1 METRT
6 AATDDADG
14 GKRRHVAREL
24 VYPVIGDV
32 AGVRYPRH
40 GLIGVINLAN
50 EKPGVLR
57 YADGVGAAL
66 RLADEYR
73 EAGFSGLDLG
83 AQSSHYSVRRMSAAE
98 QIDLLVPVVGA
109 LTAAGHACA
118 VETELPEVI
127 TAVIEAGAACINLSG
142 KAGSD
147 EVLALIAASGA
158 SCITSFTPRDSPF
171 DVDEVNIERD
181 LRGRHVEYL
190 RGTVQRLVDAGV
202 SDLIVDAGIGYSY
215 RMPYSQF
222 AKYQVETIR
231 QTRRMGEDLKYPTLV
246 AVPRVA
252 DTWLVAAFAAVAIES
267 GADLLR
273 CHDPEVGMAA
283 KLLGFIPGEV
293 PNY

>member
-1 METRT
+1 MPSSASRFP
-6 AATDDADG
+6 D
-14 GKRRHVAREL
+14 R
-24 VYPVIGDV
+24 
-32 AGVRYPRH
+32 

-57 YADGVGAAL
+57 YADGVEAAL

-73 EAGFSGLDLG
+73 RAGFAALDLG
-83 AQSSHYSVRRMSAAE
+83 AQSSHYSVRRMSAEE
-98 QIDLLVPVVGA
+98 QIDLLVPVVTA
-109 LTAAGHACA
+109 LAAEGHACA

-127 TAVIEAGAACINLSG
+127 AAVAEAGASCLNLSG

-147 EVLALIAASGA
+147 EVLALIADLGVG
-158 SCITSFTPRDSPF
+158 CITSFTPRDSPS
-171 DVDEVNIERD
+171 DVDEIDIERD
-181 LRGRHVEYL
+181 LRDRHLGYL
-190 RGTVQRLVDAGV
+190 RGTVQRLVAAGV
-202 SDLIVDAGIGYSY
+202 QGLIVDAGIGYSY

-231 QTRRMGEDLKYPTLV
+231 QTRRMGRDLGYPTLV

-252 DTWLVAAFAAVAIES
+252 DVWLIAAFAATAIES

-273 CHDPEVGMAA
+273 CHDPEVGMVG

>member
-1 METRT
+1 MPTGASRFPN
-6 AATDDADG
+6 
-14 GKRRHVAREL
+14 R
-24 VYPVIGDV
+24 
-32 AGVRYPRH
+32 

-57 YADGVGAAL
+57 YADGVDAAL

-73 EAGFSGLDLG
+73 QAGFAALDLG

-98 QIDLLVPVVGA
+98 QIDLLAPVVSA
-109 LTAAGHACA
+109 LAAEGYACA

-127 TAVIEAGAACINLSG
+127 DAVAAAGAVCINLSG

-147 EVLALIAASGA
+147 EVLATIAGYGLD
-158 SCITSFTPRDSPF
+158 CITSFTPRDSPS
-171 DVDEVNIERD
+171 DVDEIDIEQD
-181 LRGRHVEYL
+181 LRGRHLEYL

-202 SDLIVDAGIGYSY
+202 SGLVVDAGIGYSY

-231 QTRRMGEDLKYPTLV
+231 QTRRMGRDLGYPTLV
-246 AVPRVA
+246 AVPRV
-252 DTWLVAAFAAVAIES
+252 DNIWLISAFAATAIES
-267 GADLLR
+267 GADMLR
-273 CHDPEVGMAA
+273 CHDPEIGMVGA
-283 KLLGFIPGEV
+283 LLGFIPGEV

>member
-1 METRT
+1 MS
-6 AATDDADG
+6 AATAP
-14 GKRRHVAREL
+14 
-24 VYPVIGDV
+24 YPD
-32 AGVRYPRH
+32 R

-50 EKPGVLR
+50 EKPGALR
-57 YADGVGAAL
+57 YADGVDSAL

-73 EAGFSGLDLG
+73 QAGFSALDLG

-98 QIDLLVPVVGA
+98 QIDLLVPVVDA
-109 LTAAGHACA
+109 LCAEGHACA

-127 TAVIEAGAACINLSG
+127 EAVAAAGASCINLSG

-147 EVLALIAASGA
+147 EVLALIAELGA
-158 SCITSFTPRDSPF
+158 SCITSFTPRDSPS
-171 DVDEVNIERD
+171 DVDEIDIERD

-202 SDLIVDAGIGYSY
+202 HGLIVDAGIGYSY

-231 QTRRMGEDLKYPTLV
+231 QTRQMGQDLGYPTLV
-246 AVPRVA
+246 AVPRV
-252 DTWLVAAFAAVAIES
+252 DNVWLISAFAATAIES

-273 CHDPEVGMAA
+273 CHDPELGMVAA
-283 KLLGFIPGEV
+283 LLGFIPGEV